1 MPFLGHILRELSLF
15 PAILI
20 QECTVSRETVVSFV
34 IPRIQSVRHI
44 KIVLELISCTPKD
57 PERALFVGSQE
68 TWDQKF
74 LSVRLIGEIQRVVG
88 NAYAPID
95 R

>member
-44 KIVLELISCTPKD
+44 KIDLELISCAQKD
-57 PERALFVGSQE
+57 PERALIVGNQE
-68 TWDQKF
+68 TW
-74 LSVRLIGEIQRVVG
+74 
-88 NAYAPID
+88 N
-95 R
+95 